1 MKKALLVVFSMI
13 AVLAMVAT
21 GCGKKEELVMATNAA
36 FPPYEFYEG
45 GNIVGI
51 DAELAAKIADELNM
65 KLTIVDT
72 EFGSIV
78 AGVQTGKYDIG
89 MAGMSI
95 TEARLKEVNFSKEY
109 ATAKQVIIVK
119 PGSPIVDCD
128 WLYDNVGKFKVGVQ
142 QDTTG
147 HIYCTDDFGE
157 DNVLAYKTGNDAV
170 QALIANKVDCV
181 IIDNEPAKKY
191 VESNNAGLKILDAE
205 YVEESY
211 AIAIAKGNTEL
222 LDKVNKALDKFI
234 NDGTVDKIVK
244 KYIHD

>member
-1 MKKALLVVFSMI
+1 MKKALLVVISMI

-45 GNIVGI
+45 GKIVGI

-95 TEARLKEVNFSKEY
+95 TEARLKEVNFSTEY

-119 PGSPIVDCD
+119 DGSKVVDCD
-128 WLYDNVGKFKVGVQ
+128 WLYDHVGDFKVGVQ

-191 VESNNAGLKILDAE
+191 VESNAGLKILDAE

-222 LDKVNKALDKFI
+222 LEKINKALDKFI
-234 NDGTVDKIVK
+234 NDGTVDKIVA

>member
-21 GCGKKEELVMATNAA
+21 GCGKKDELVMATNAA

-119 PGSPIVDCD
+119 DGSKITDCD
-128 WLYDNVGKFKVGVQ
+128 WLYDHIGEFKVGVQ

-147 HIYCTDDFGE
+147 HIYCAAPVDEDGFGE
-157 DNVLAYKTGNDAV
+157 ENVLAYKTGNDAV
-170 QALIANKVDCV
+170 QALVANKVDCV

-191 VESNNAGLKILDAE
+191 VEANKGLKIL
-205 YVEESY
+205 
-211 AIAIAKGNTEL
+211 
-222 LDKVNKALDKFI
+222 
-234 NDGTVDKIVK
+234 
-244 KYIHD
+244 

>member
-1 MKKALLVVFSMI
+1 MKKALFVVFSMVMI
-13 AVLAMVAT
+13 LALVAT
-21 GCGKKEELVMATNAA
+21 TGCTKKETLTMATNAA
-36 FPPYEFYEG
+36 FPPYEYWEG
-45 GNIVGI
+45 GEITGI
-51 DAELAAKIADELNM
+51 DAEIAKEIAKELNM
-65 KLTIVDT
+65 NLEIVDT

-78 AGVQTGKYDIG
+78 AGVQSHKWDIG

-95 TEARLKEVNFSKEY
+95 TDERKESVNFSIEY

-119 PGSPIVDCD
+119 DGSKIVDCD
-128 WLYDNVGKFKVGVQ
+128 WLYDHIGEFKVGVQ

-170 QALIANKVDCV
+170 QALITNKVDCV

-191 VESNNAGLKILDAE
+191 VEANAGLKILDAE

-211 AIAIAKGNTEL
+211 AIAIAKDNAEL
-222 LDKVNKALDKFI
+222 LDKVNAALDKLI
-234 NDGTVDKIVK
+234 KNGKVESIVK
-244 KYIHD
+244 KYIK

>member
-1 MKKALLVVFSMI
+1 
-13 AVLAMVAT
+13 
-21 GCGKKEELVMATNAA
+21 MATNAS
-36 FPPYEFYEG
+36 FPPYEYWEG
-45 GNIVGI
+45 GKIVGI
-51 DAELAAKIADELNM
+51 DAELAEKIADEIGM
-65 KLTIVDT
+65 KLVIQDT

-89 MAGMSI
+89 MAGMCV
-95 TEARLKEVNFSKEY
+95 TEARLKEVNFSNVY
-109 ATAKQVIIVK
+109 ATARQVIIVK
-119 PGSPIVDCD
+119 DGSKIVDCD
-128 WLYDNVGKFKVGVQ
+128 WLYDHVGEAKIGVQ

-157 DNVLAYKTGNDAV
+157 ENVLAYKTGNDAV

-191 VESNNAGLKILDAE
+191 VEANTGLKILDAE

-222 LDKVNKALDKFI
+222 LDKVNKALDKFAK
-234 NDGTVDKIVK
+234 DGTIDSIVK